1 MWNQFRTNDEGSIV
15 KMPFDFSVG
24 PFGVCHWAGWNTTT
38 KKANLEGWHN
48 VGTEEKP
55 LMRKHMDLPD
65 WVVQSFD
72 MALAEYEEALFEGAT
87 FTVKVSDVSRYEV
100 KGLDL
105 NPESIAWRKQL
116 RAAKI
121 AKSLANKARVNAKM
135 AETATPAAPTTTV
148 LTPEQA
154 KEKAR
159 QERLAKHMG

>member
-135 AETATPAAPTTTV
+135 AEEETATPAAPATDAR
-148 LTPEQA
+148 EQA
-154 KEKAR
+154 RQRRAAAR
-159 QERLAKHMG
+159 Q